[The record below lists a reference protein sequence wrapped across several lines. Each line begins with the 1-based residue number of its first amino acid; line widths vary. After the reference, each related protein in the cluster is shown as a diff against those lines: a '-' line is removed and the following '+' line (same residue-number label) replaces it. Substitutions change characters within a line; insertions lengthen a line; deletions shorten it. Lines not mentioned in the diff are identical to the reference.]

1 MAGHSFD
8 HSVRVLLC
16 SACGAPLELDL
27 GSTST
32 TCTYCGASN
41 VLVARDDAPLVE
53 GPAAA
58 APVDEAER
66 LSRLRRQTGRPLQT
80 PASLEG
86 LLPNGR
92 LEPWKVQEVFAVWQA
107 TRDEVRTTGAFDAAE
122 RLLYLTMV
130 LSDHHAK
137 TDQLRQRAMFESALV
152 VLTLPRHRQIVR
164 GYLSRAATREGDLDA
179 AEGWL
184 APCDRASDDLDTDT
198 AWRLSRAYLDTARE
212 DWPAVMAVLG
222 RTADAVPITDAA
234 APMAKLLRA
243 NAVERLGDAAGAET
257 LLREAMAEG
266 AMVRASLEV
275 IRERHRDQRWCPTS
289 YPRAEAAHT
298 AKAAKAA
305 GAGPG
310 GVGGAFYWTG
320 LALNAVSVLA
330 LLGMLAVGLV
340 AVVVAVVPMV
350 VHVGSHARATMGGIA
365 GVTGT
370 IAFTLAMVLP
380 TTLPMGLVFWL
391 LGRGLRNSGKR
402 AERLRLHGRRGT
414 AQVLGWSSTGMS
426 VNDVPQMKLQLRV
439 ELPDAEPYEA
449 EATMFLA
456 AHELPALRGA
466 TVPVRVSPDDRSQ
479 VLIETD

>member
-32 TCTYCGASN
+32 TCSYCGGSN

-53 GPAAA
+53 GPQAT

-66 LSRLRRQTGRPLQT
+66 ISRLRRQTGRPLLP

-107 TRDEVRTTGAFDAAE
+107 TREEVRTSGAFDAAE
-122 RLLYLTMV
+122 RLLFLTMV

-164 GYLSRAATREGDLDA
+164 GYLSRAATREGDLEA
-179 AEGWL
+179 AEGWI

-198 AWRLSRAYLDTARE
+198 AWRLSRAYLDSARE
-212 DWPAVMAVLG
+212 DWAAVLSVLG
-222 RTADAVPITDAA
+222 RANDAVPITAAA

-243 NAVERLGDAAGAET
+243 NAVERAGDPAAAEA

-275 IRERHRDQRWCPTS
+275 LRERHRDQAWCRVS

-310 GVGGAFYWTG
+310 GVGGVFYWTG
-320 LALNAVSVLA
+320 LALNVVSVLA
-330 LLGMLAVGLV
+330 ILGM
-340 AVVVAVVPMV
+340 VVAGIVALVVGVVPTV
-350 VHVGSHARATMGGIA
+350 VHVNRSVASTFGAVA
-365 GVTGT
+365 GVMGT
-370 IAFTLAMVLP
+370 VAFTLAMVLP
-380 TTLPMGLVFWL
+380 TTLPMGLIFWL
-391 LGRGLRNSGKR
+391 VGRGLRNSGKR

-414 AQVLGWSSTGMS
+414 AEVLGWSSTGMS

-439 ELPDAEPYEA
+439 DLADAEPYEA

-456 AHELPALRGA
+456 PHELAALRGA
-466 TVPVRVSPDDRSQ
+466 TVPVRVSPDDRNQ